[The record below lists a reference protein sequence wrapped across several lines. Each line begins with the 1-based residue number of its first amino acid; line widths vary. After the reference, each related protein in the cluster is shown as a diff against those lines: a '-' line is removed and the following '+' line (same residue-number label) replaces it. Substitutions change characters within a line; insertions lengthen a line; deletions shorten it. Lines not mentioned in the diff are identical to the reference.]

1 MKRAYESAKA
11 AYDNGD
17 AFNPTQEGICKTTE
31 TTERPACPAGTTY
44 GTSKCPNSC
53 EECTAA
59 GPNGCIASKC
69 TGTSGTI
76 TDTVSV
82 SCSGDPRPTSYSY
95 STGGYSHSSTGSCN
109 GCSTSNGSREGVLS
123 GFKADYDNQFN
134 KVKGMVET
142 YKATINSYN
151 SCYDFDTGLCVD
163 GTKDSN
169 PYIDYTYEE
178 SYYMGILGN
187 NAKLAGNW
195 STKESIEKYY
205 NNVDTTNGMCSFAT
219 SSREDKK
226 YSNKI
231 FTTFEVKDGTVNYN
245 DNDFAVQNNHYTYK
259 TMTKQAELKPIVT
272 WYTKIGDGHA
282 TTTQEPNTIPLGNVL
297 PISRICLDRAET
309 FKYTLSFKQVGQ

>member
-1 MKRAYESAKA
+1 M

-142 YKATINSYN
+142 YKATINSYIHAM
-151 SCYDFDTGLCVD
+151 TL
-163 GTKDSN
+163 
-169 PYIDYTYEE
+169 ILDYVL
-178 SYYMGILGN
+178 M
-187 NAKLAGNW
+187 
-195 STKESIEKYY
+195 
-205 NNVDTTNGMCSFAT
+205 
-219 SSREDKK
+219 
-226 YSNKI
+226 
-231 FTTFEVKDGTVNYN
+231 
-245 DNDFAVQNNHYTYK
+245 
-259 TMTKQAELKPIVT
+259 ELKIVT
-272 WYTKIGDGHA
+272 HILTILMKSH
-282 TTTQEPNTIPLGNVL
+282 TTWE
-297 PISRICLDRAET
+297 S
-309 FKYTLSFKQVGQ
+309 